1 MMFFKKKY
9 KFYPSRY
16 GCDEPLALKVFL
28 DEKGNLEKM
37 LGGKI
42 KATSI
47 HHWNLDP
54 GYVDYIVYTLEDSG
68 RSDKHGHRHGQK

>member
-1 MMFFKKKY
+1 MIFFKKKH
-9 KFYPSRY
+9 KFYPNQY
-16 GCDEPLALKVFL
+16 GCSEPIALKIFS

-42 KATSI
+42 KVTLI
-47 HHWNLDP
+47 HHWE

-68 RSDKHGHRHGQK
+68 RSNKHGQK

>member
-1 MMFFKKKY
+1 MIFFKKKH
-9 KFYPSRY
+9 KFYPCLS
-16 GCDEPLALKVFL
+16 GCTEPLALKVFL

-42 KATSI
+42 KVTSI
-47 HHWNLDP
+47 HHWDS

-68 RSDKHGHRHGQK
+68 RSNKHGQK